1 MAKRKRY
8 TYQDIKNIVENE
20 NYELIS
26 KEDEIIDEK
35 GFVKTSIKI
44 TVWCKNENHS
54 YKTPQLSNFINGH
67 RCRECSND
75 NMKYKYEYIKE
86 YIESFGYKLISKEYI
101 NARIK
106 LEVECPESHK
116 YKSTFDNFKHGY
128 RCPYCYGNVKYK
140 YEYIKEYI
148 ESFGYKLI
156 SKEYINVFNK
166 LEVECPKGHRY
177 KVNFNNFQNGYR
189 CPICNQSS
197 GEQEIFRIL
206 EKYNITYIP
215 QHKFKNCVD
224 KNELSF
230 DFYIP
235 LFNIIVEFD
244 GKQHFEVV
252 NFNNDEECIALEK
265 FNLIKKHDNIK
276 TQYCKNNNIKLI
288 RIPYWDFNNI
298 ENILIKEL
306 NLK

>member
-1 MAKRKRY
+1 MTKRKRY
-8 TYQDIKNIVENE
+8 TYQDVKYIVENE

-26 KEDEIIDEK
+26 TEDEIVDEK
-35 GFVKTSIKI
+35 GFVKTSTKI

-54 YKTPQLSNFINGH
+54 YKTPQLSNFINGN
-67 RCRECSND
+67 RCKECSND
-75 NMKYKYEYIKE
+75 NMRYKYEYIKE
-86 YIESFGYKLISKEYI
+86 YIESFEYKLISKEYI
-101 NARIK
+101 GA
-106 LEVECPESHK
+106 
-116 YKSTFDNFKHGY
+116 FD
-128 RCPYCYGNVKYK
+128 
-140 YEYIKEYI
+140 
-148 ESFGYKLI
+148 
-156 SKEYINVFNK
+156 K

-177 KVNFNNFQNGYR
+177 KVNFNNFRNGYR

-197 GEQEIFRIL
+197 GEQEVCRIL

-215 QHKFKNCVD
+215 QYKFKDCVD

-230 DFYIP
+230 DFYVP
-235 LFNIIVEFD
+235 LLNIIIEFD

-252 NFNNDEECIALEK
+252 NFNNDEEYIALEK

-288 RIPYWDFNNI
+288 RIPYWNIKNI
-298 ENILIKEL
+298 EKIICQEF